1 VPSILLRSAAIF
13 LGTCL
18 AVIGSTAQEVK
29 PAIPPALSGTGT
41 TDYLP
46 LWTNGTTLGNSVL
59 FQSGTGSTA
68 KVGIDTT
75 TPATTLDVKGT
86 ETVRGTLTLPATSTA
101 TASKGSNSQSLN
113 LTASSYSSTSSSAS
127 NYFFDWTAE
136 PAGNNTSSPSATL
149 NLLFGSGSGAAGQTG
164 LHISS
169 KGLITFATGQTFPGS
184 GTGTVTSIATG
195 TGLTGGPITTSGTLA
210 VDPTVVPLLSASN
223 SFAGNQ
229 TINGNLMANVLLA
242 NGLNLNASQ
251 SEFAGMGANPVGDG
265 VGQSLTVEAGSA
277 SMGSSNASGG
287 DLYLSAGLG
296 TGLGGGGNVHIQA
309 APSGPTGTSFVNPV
323 DRQFIASSPVS
334 MGGQNGVGP
343 LIGLQLQA
351 GTGGGM
357 IVRFAIYATDASG
370 TEVAAATGSCSMA
383 ITTLLNGT
391 TYLST
396 LFGPDYTDIDNN
408 INAQCLEAGSGG
420 ATGFYISDTVTF
432 DPALYHK
439 IYYQVENISGD
450 QLVLHA
456 ATDLEREALKNAPR
470 VDAQHPRI
478 TVKTVG
484 SAKP

>member
-1 VPSILLRSAAIF
+1 VPSILLRSTAIF
-13 LGTCL
+13 FGICL
-18 AVIGSTAQEVK
+18 VAIGIAAQEK

-59 FQSGTGSTA
+59 FQSGTGTTA
-68 KVGIDTT
+68 KVGVNTA
-75 TPATTLDVKGT
+75 TPAATLDVKGT

-113 LTASSYSSTSSSAS
+113 LTASSYSSTSSSAT

-169 KGLITFATGQTFPGS
+169 KGLITFATGQTFPGT
-184 GTGTVTSIATG
+184 GQGTVTSVAAG
-195 TGLTGGPITTSGTLA
+195 SGLTGGPITTSGTLA

-223 SFAGNQ
+223 TFTGNQ
-229 TINGNLMANVLLA
+229 TISGNLMANVLLA
-242 NGLNLNASQ
+242 NGLDLNASQ
-251 SEFAGMGANPVGDG
+251 PAFAGMGANPISNG
-265 VGQSLTVEAGSA
+265 VGQSLSVEAGSA

-296 TGLGGGGNVHIQA
+296 TGTAGGGNVHIQA

-334 MGGQNGVGP
+334 MGGQNGAGP
-343 LIGLQLQA
+343 LIGLQLQP

-357 IVRFAIYATDASG
+357 LVRFAIYATDASG

-383 ITTLLNGT
+383 ITVLLDGT
-391 TYLST
+391 TQLSI
-396 LFGPDYTDIDNN
+396 LFGPDYTDIENN
-408 INAQCLEAGSGG
+408 INAQCLYAGFGG
-420 ATGFYISDTVTF
+420 AVGFYVSDTVTF
-432 DPALYHK
+432 DPATYHK
-439 IYYQVENISGD
+439 IYYQVENISGG
-450 QLVLHA
+450 QLAFHV
-456 ATDLEREALKNAPR
+456 ATDVEREALKNAPR

-478 TVKTVG
+478 TVKALG
-484 SAKP
+484 GAKL